1 MLAILAD
8 DLTGALDSAAPFA
21 ARGLRA
27 DIALGP
33 GAVDEIVADQ
43 PDVISINLNTRE
55 ISADEATAATAAAI
69 SLLPSGTRLFKKVDS
84 RLKGNIV
91 AELDAISYSRALA
104 APAIPAFERIV
115 EAGHVTGHG
124 IDTPISIAN
133 RFGPHFAR
141 LIAPDI
147 RTYADIED
155 ALDTAERDGTDLLIG
170 ARGLAEALAAR
181 MTKNAPSRVAT
192 VPAGRAIFVIG
203 SRDPITLA
211 QIDALRAGI
220 DLKYVAAP
228 NGNIDAGLKA
238 EAALTLVQATPGSQD
253 VNPQVAADAL
263 GEGLK
268 SVLCR
273 NDDTLLLSGGATADA
288 VMRSL
293 GVSRLHLHGE
303 CLPGLGVASTRGRTI
318 IAKSGGFGHSD
329 TLKIIADM
337 VLRKA
342 H

>member
-181 MTKNAPSRVAT
+181 MTNDAPSRVAT

-211 QIDALRAGI
+211 QID
-220 DLKYVAAP
+220 
-228 NGNIDAGLKA
+228 
-238 EAALTLVQATPGSQD
+238 
-253 VNPQVAADAL
+253 
-263 GEGLK
+263 
-268 SVLCR
+268 VLCR
-273 NDDTLLLSGGATADA
+273 DETIRHLKAPDGRLVVYYLQLIPVGSDFHVFSWDNRDDGEEGARWFPALRTSTGMVVKD
-288 VMRSL
+288 
-293 GVSRLHLHGE
+293 
-303 CLPGLGVASTRGRTI
+303 VA
-318 IAKSGGFGHSD
+318 
-329 TLKIIADM
+329 
-337 VLRKA
+337 
-342 H
+342 